1 MKRIRF
7 GALFI
12 VCFINLAYAVEALA
26 ETSGEKFS
34 MENIEQS
41 TIADIKRFRKAAEQG
56 NIDAQFTLGKCYYN
70 GYGVTQSY
78 TDAVKWYRKAAMQGD
93 ARAQNNLGLCYYNG
107 EGVEQSYTEASK

>member
-56 NIDAQFTLGKCYYN
+56 NIDAQFT
-70 GYGVTQSY
+70 
-78 TDAVKWYRKAAMQGD
+78 R
-93 ARAQNNLGLCYYNG
+93 RF
-107 EGVEQSYTEASK
+107 ASKMRQGLRIELK